1 MESFYELSLNYV
13 ALFYESGRCSYVSL
27 KVLTEDEILNSIEK
41 SNKTEAYNSDECSN
55 EIYKVFVDE
64 YNKCESI
71 IPI

>member
-1 MESFYELSLNYV
+1 M
-13 ALFYESGRCSYVSL
+13 SL

-41 SNKTEAYNSDECSN
+41 SNKTEAYNYDECSN